1 MALHFDDSASKTD
14 ASNSAANNGTAPK
27 LGGKLNA
34 PSPKRA
40 AIIAGAAVALVVAVY
55 FAGKLYFTSHFVPG
69 TKVGGLD
76 ASWLTTEQLAEKA
89 EEARASYTDHVSGDG
104 IDLTLSADDLGLTID
119 GTAWAEDARSQI
131 DPANWFSDAFA
142 HQSITPSTGSSVDD
156 AKVLENVSAAVAPF
170 NETATDPT
178 DAILTYNEET
188 NTFDVTPDVLGTKV
202 SADTIAASVSE
213 DAKNLVTETTLGNKE
228 LLRAGLS
235 TDSEAFNAAVQKAND
250 ILALSYTLTLDG
262 KELPIDPVD
271 GKITHNWISVVNGD
285 NGPEVKIDEHNSW
298 QWCFDNLNAVVNG
311 ENETRVWE
319 VESTQNGMTEVA
331 TVTMETRPEESE
343 GAHERGRHIDINLST
358 QYARL
363 YDENGNVLWR
373 SYIVSGDVGWGN
385 NTPTGE
391 FEITKMS
398 QQEMMTGLNN
408 GWTAEEAAEDPEN
421 GYYHSLA
428 NYWMAFIGDSVALHD
443 ATWRW
448 DSEFGGETYLWN
460 GSHGCVNLPY
470 DKAEELYGLTEVGD
484 VVITH
489 Y

>member
-1 MALHFDDSASKTD
+1 MTQHFAPVDKASEEAEK
-14 ASNSAANNGTAPK
+14 NGKKA
-27 LGGKLNA
+27 
-34 PSPKRA
+34 KRA
-40 AIIAGAAVALVVAVY
+40 GIIAGVVALVLIVGYVAGRQY
-55 FAGKLYFTSHFVPG
+55 FSTRFVPG
-69 TKVGGLD
+69 TTVGGID
-76 ASWLTTEQLAEKA
+76 ASNLTVEELTQQVEDQLAA
-89 EEARASYTDHVSGDG
+89 YSDHVTGDG
-104 IDLTLSADDLGLTID
+104 LDLTLSASDLGLSID
-119 GTAWAEDARSQI
+119 GAAWAQEARESA
-131 DPANWFSDAFA
+131 DPNTWVADLFA
-142 HQSITPSTGSSVDD
+142 HRTIEPTVGVDLDEEKLATTVTAAVDAYNQTATPPTNATGSYDEETKAFVVVPD
-156 AKVLENVSAAVAPF
+156 ALGTELSTEAVVAKITRDATLLRSRTVIGESELATPAINAENEQLLAAV
-170 NETATDPT
+170 E
-178 DAILTYNEET
+178 
-188 NTFDVTPDVLGTKV
+188 
-202 SADTIAASVSE
+202 
-213 DAKNLVTETTLGNKE
+213 
-228 LLRAGLS
+228 
-235 TDSEAFNAAVQKAND
+235 KANGM
-250 ILALSYTLTLDG
+250 LAHSYTLTLDG
-262 KELPIDPVD
+262 KDLDIAPVD
-271 GKITHNWISVVNGD
+271 SSITHSWISVVNGE
-285 NGPEVKIDEHNSW
+285 NGPEVVLDEHNSW

-319 VESTQNGMTEVA
+319 VESTQTAALLREALTAGTDGKLEVA

-343 GAHERGRHIDINLST
+343 GARERGRHIDVNLTT

-470 DKAEELYGLTEVGD
+470 DKAEELYGLIHVGD
-484 VVITH
+484 AVYVH